1 MYRSLKKGSS
11 KDCKNERLLISAS
24 FMAKI
29 AFGFCLNT
37 GKHIFLEVS
46 FKTKR
51 KSIDSS
57 KKRYR
62 GFPNSP
68 PFQRLACFY
77 VTISVNFERFWKT
90 KTFFKKPEKYLSVES
105 TKIENLSPYKT
116 VISEA
121 SVNRN
126 SMVSTN

>member
-1 MYRSLKKGSS
+1 MYRSLKNGSS
-11 KDCKNERLLISAS
+11 KDFKNERLLISAS
-24 FMAKI
+24 FMTKI

-77 VTISVNFERFWKT
+77 VTMSVNFERFWKT

>member
-1 MYRSLKKGSS
+1 MYRSLTNGSS
-11 KDCKNERLLISAS
+11 KDCKNERLFISAS

-77 VTISVNFERFWKT
+77 VTMSVNFERFWKT